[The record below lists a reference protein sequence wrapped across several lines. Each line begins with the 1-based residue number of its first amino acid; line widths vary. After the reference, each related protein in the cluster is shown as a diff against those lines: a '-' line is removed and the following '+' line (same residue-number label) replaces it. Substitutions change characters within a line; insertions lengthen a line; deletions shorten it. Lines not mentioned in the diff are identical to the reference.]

1 MSQAAHEINVNL
13 MILVEEDKIIGQK
26 CTYPV
31 KGAGSFV
38 S

>member
-13 MILVEEDKIIGQK
+13 MILVEDKNNWAK

-31 KGAGSFV
+31 KGAGNFV